1 MSALPSHIVARHGA
15 LQGVTKMVNGF
26 NSRCLSIITGEDYRE
41 TAVRPEFDL
50 VATVMKRRLRFAG
63 HTLRMDTDRLLRRTF
78 ITYLKSWT
86 TRPAGT
92 VLHGLDSMPI
102 DEIETLARNR
112 RAWSRHVNSL

>member
-1 MSALPSHIVARHGA
+1 
-15 LQGVTKMVNGF
+15 MVNGF

-86 TRPAGT
+86 TRPVGT